1 MPAYNSRYTI
11 EESIRSALEQSHP
24 AVEVIVVD
32 DGSEDGTAGLVRS
45 TFGERIRLIEAPHT
59 GRAAARNLGLSLA
72 KGSYVQYLD
81 ADDILAPGK
90 VEEQVAFL
98 EDHPDF
104 AGAYGNVE
112 VFWNLSPERWHF
124 MPDVKPEGD
133 VLPFMIDSG
142 FLLTLGTLVRMDWVR
157 RVRGFDQDLMWKED
171 WDHWLRIAVAGG
183 RFARHPR
190 EGYVGYFRQPGLP
203 GRAGSNSHLKLKG
216 GVRVLRKLEQ
226 MLDPAAA
233 RQLRVRRAIGL
244 WRFGY
249 GRNLLLRGERVA
261 GLRQMLRSLREDRRD
276 LASKLAW
283 LTLGAVLGGSRAR
296 AQIMRI
302 STGAA
307 GPDLVTG
314 PPPAYRSSPPPA

>member
-133 VLPFMIDSG
+133 VLPFMIEGG
-142 FLLTLGTLVRMDWVR
+142 FLLPVGTLVRTGWSR
-157 RVRGFDQDLMWKED
+157 RVGGFDPTLESNED
-171 WDHWLRIAVAGG
+171 WDHWLKIAAAGG
-183 RFARHPR
+183 TFAHRPQK
-190 EGYVGYFRQPGLP
+190 GYVGSYRVRGGLH
-203 GRAGSNSHLKLKG
+203 GSSRSPIPHLRD
-216 GVRVLRKLEQ
+216 GVLVLER
-226 MLDPAAA
+226 
-233 RQLRVRRAIGL
+233 LRRTLPRETAHRLHVRRAIGH
-244 WRFGY
+244 WRFGW
-249 GRNLLLRGERVA
+249 GRSLLLRGNRVA
-261 GLRQMLRSLREDRRD
+261 GVRQMLHALREDRRD
-276 LASKLAW
+276 SLSKVVW
-283 LTLGAVLGGSRAR
+283 IILGAALGGSRAR
-296 AQIMRI
+296 SLIENVHP
-302 STGAA
+302 GAGGA
-307 GPDLVTG
+307 PE
-314 PPPAYRSSPPPA
+314 